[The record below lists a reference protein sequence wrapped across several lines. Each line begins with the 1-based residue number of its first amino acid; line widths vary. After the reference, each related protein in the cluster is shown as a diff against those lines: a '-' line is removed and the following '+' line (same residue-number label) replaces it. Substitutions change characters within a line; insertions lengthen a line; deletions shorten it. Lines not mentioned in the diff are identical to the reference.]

1 MPCCLLS
8 HPFFNSILFFLLF
21 SPLSLEARQ
30 PDSAKS
36 LGEGL
41 EERGGTEMGSGAAPH
56 GRRPCRR
63 GGVRAPHP
71 APRGRAPGRVWAA
84 AEDDAAPAAARVTFI
99 SLLLAR
105 AAGGGDPRRGAA
117 PSPPPGTSAFRS
129 HALPRRFASPPC
141 RPSPL
146 SEHLCAGAVT
156 CLGSD
161 AFNPTLTCP
170 RGRRRGRKE

>member
-117 PSPPPGTSAFRS
+117 PSPPPRHFGFPFTRLAAPLRFAPLPSFPSFRASLCRRS
-129 HALPRRFASPPC
+129 HMFGLR
-141 RPSPL
+141 
-146 SEHLCAGAVT
+146 
-156 CLGSD
+156 CL
-161 AFNPTLTCP
+161 
-170 RGRRRGRKE
+170 